1 MVLEKLDSEES
12 SARRNL
18 NGICS
23 RGMARSHP
31 LESLSLQLGRGG
43 VEVRRRVS
51 RPEAGGAGGG
61 EGGVGSCT
69 QWLWEGGE
77 GTQMGRQENQQLS
90 VTHGRESEREGGQ
103 DDPQGSALGAG

>member
-12 SARRNL
+12 SAHRNL

-31 LESLSLQLGRGG
+31 LESLSLQLRRGG
-43 VEVRRRVS
+43 VEVRQRVS
-51 RPEAGGAGGG
+51 RPEGQGG
-61 EGGVGSCT
+61 EVGSCT